1 MAFGTTFGNDLQKL
15 IFQGTAIANLADNA
29 ASSPLTNLFVALHT
43 ADPSAG
49 NQNTSEV
56 AYTGYARVAVSRNAA
71 GWTVTAENSVNAN
84 ATTFPACTGGS
95 NTAAYVS
102 IGKNNTGV
110 AGEIYFSG
118 ALNATLAISNGITPS
133 FGSGNLNTTLT

>member
-1 MAFGTTFGNDLQKL
+1 MAFGTTFADDLLKGV
-15 IFQGTAIANLADNA
+15 FQSNNISNLANMNTGIT
-29 ASSPLTNLFVALHT
+29 SLFVALHT

-71 GWTVTAENSVNAN
+71 GWTVAANSVVNAN
-84 ATTFPACTGGS
+84 ATTFPACSGG
-95 NTAAYVS
+95 NANATFVS
-102 IGKNNTGV
+102 IGSNNTGV

-118 ALNATLAISNGITPS
+118 ALNSTLAISNGITPS
-133 FGSGNLNTTLT
+133 FGANNLNTSLT